1 MTLKEKL
8 EISKKAQE
16 KIQKNIPLKQ
26 KQNTQPKTIISNDI
40 STLDNAV
47 FGAPEQITG
56 YDANEEMKRIH
67 QRISNN
73 AQSNFS
79 NSKLPSAILE
89 SIRKNPLNIDT
100 DDIKMNSFT
109 EKLSATVPSI
119 QRSLEIQKK
128 LNEDDTYNKQ
138 KTTNVNEKKYNG
150 IDYEMIKLIV
160 ENAIKKEFSSF
171 NKTTLEEGAP
181 HTINTSSIKVLKITE
196 GGKFIVLDNDSN
208 LYECSLRYIGKNKK
222 RKVN

>member
-26 KQNTQPKTIISNDI
+26 KQNTKSKTIISNDI
-40 STLDNAV
+40 NTLDNAV

-56 YDANEEMKRIH
+56 YDAHEEMKRIH
-67 QRISNN
+67 QRIADN

-128 LNEDDTYNKQ
+128 LNEDEAYNKQ
-138 KTTNVNEKKYNG
+138 KTTNDNVKKYDG

-171 NKTTLEEGAP
+171 NKTTLEEGAQ
-181 HTINTSSIKVLKITE
+181 HATNTSSIKALKITE
-196 GGKFIVLDNDSN
+196 GGKFIVLDNDNN

>member
-16 KIQKNIPLKQ
+16 KIQKNIPLSQ
-26 KQNTQPKTIISNDI
+26 KQNTQSKTIISNDI
-40 STLDNAV
+40 NTLDNAV

-56 YDANEEMKRIH
+56 YDANEEMKRIR
-67 QRISNN
+67 QRTANN

-89 SIRKNPLNIDT
+89 SIRKNPLNINT

-128 LNEDDTYNKQ
+128 LNEDTAYNKQ
-138 KTTNVNEKKYNG
+138 KATISNEKKYNG
-150 IDYEMIKLIV
+150 IDYEMIKLII

-171 NKTTLEEGAP
+171 NKTTLEESETRNMNA
-181 HTINTSSIKVLKITE
+181 SSIKAIKITE
-196 GGKFIVLDNDSN
+196 GGKFILLDNDNN
-208 LYECSLRYIGKNKK
+208 LYECSLKYIGKNKK
-222 RKVN
+222 KKVN